1 MHEPGPGFS
10 GILPQ
15 IVRIAADQVLPGA
28 SVAEFVGQQ
37 PGEDGIIR
45 PWTGSNP
52 IDGT

>member
-15 IVRIAADQVLPGA
+15 NVRIAADQVPPGA

-37 PGEDGIIR
+37 QREDVIIR
-45 PWTGSNP
+45 PWTGSRR
-52 IDGT
+52 ID

>member
-15 IVRIAADQVLPGA
+15 NVRIATDQVLPDA
-28 SVAEFVGQQ
+28 SVAEFVGHE

-45 PWTGSNP
+45 RWIGSKH
-52 IDGT
+52 IDEE